1 MKPDKD
7 KLHKMTVGNQ
17 RENQVEQGFFD
28 GMVIHTHEPMRV
40 VEFSDGW
47 YVVGEG
53 KLIPV
58 KTEEEGKRIIENLS

>member
-1 MKPDKD
+1 MNTDKD
-7 KLHKMTVGNQ
+7 KLHKMTLGNQ

-28 GMVIHTHEPMRV
+28 GMVIHTHGPLRT

-47 YVVGEG
+47 YLVGEG

-58 KTEEEGKRIIENLS
+58 SSEVEGKKRIPQ

>member
-1 MKPDKD
+1 VKPDKD

-17 RENQVEQGFFD
+17 GENQLEQGFFD

-47 YVVGEG
+47 YVAGEG
-53 KLIPV
+53 RMMPV
-58 KTEEEGKRIIENLS
+58 KK